1 MISPTSIVIPI
12 LNEGQN
18 INKMIK
24 LIRYYLSKLQ
34 HEIIF
39 IDDNSNDN
47 TKFILEKNKRKFKN
61 VHFFIRKNIQKD
73 LSQSCILGFEK
84 SKYKN
89 ILVMD
94 GDLQHNPKYLPK
106 MIKIFNKKNLDFLI
120 ASRNFSSAK
129 KEGLGF
135 LRFYASKLII
145 SIFLVMIGN
154 KTADPMSG
162 FFIFKKKIFFKNK
175 NKLFG
180 KGYKILSDLIYSGE
194 KSLKINDFNIK
205 FETRK
210 KGRSKMS
217 LGVLFQLIKFIAITS
232 FKRLNLIN
240 FSR

>member
-24 LIRYYLSKLQ
+24 LIRYYLSKMQ

-61 VHFFIRKNIQKD
+61 VHFFIRKNPQKD

-154 KTADPMSG
+154 KTADPISC
-162 FFIFKKKIFFKNK
+162 FFIFKKKIFEKNK
-175 NKLFG
+175 KKLFG
-180 KGYKILSDLIYSGE
+180 RGYKILSDLIYSS
-194 KSLKINDFNIK
+194 KKNLRVFDLFIAFNL
-205 FETRK
+205 RK
-210 KGRSKMS
+210 NGKSKMNS
-217 LGVLFQLIKFIAITS
+217 KVLLNIILFIGYNFYRKFI
-232 FKRLNLIN
+232 
-240 FSR
+240 

>member
-1 MISPTSIVIPI
+1 MTSPTSIVIPI
-12 LNEGQN
+12 LNEGKN

-24 LIRYYLSKLQ
+24 LIRYSLNKMKY
-34 HEIIF
+34 EIVF
-39 IDDNSNDN
+39 IDDDSNDN
-47 TKFILEKNKRKFKN
+47 TKFILEKNKKKFKN
-61 VHFFIRKNIQKD
+61 IQFFIRKKYQKD
-73 LSQSCILGFEK
+73 LSQSCILGFKK

-129 KEGLGF
+129 KEGLSF
-135 LRFYASKLII
+135 LRFYASKVII
-145 SIFLVMIGN
+145 SIFLLVIGN

-162 FFIFKKKIFFKNK
+162 FFIFKKKIFLKNK
-175 NKLFG
+175 NMLFG

-194 KSLKINDFNIK
+194 KDLKIHDFNIK

-210 KGRSKMS
+210 KGKSKMG
-217 LGVLFQLIKFIAITS
+217 LGVLFQLIKFISITGL
-232 FKRLNLIN
+232 KKLNLIN